1 MARTGVGEQTEA
13 DKSHSITTNQALA
26 ARKEIAVVEHPEPD
40 APDDPRLVQARR
52 DLHESREQFE
62 ATSEVLVALGRSSSN
77 NDAVLDTLVR
87 RVCSLC
93 RGDAAMLYLAD
104 REQYRLAR
112 SVGLSAEFVEYVD
125 RHPLAADRGS
135 LVGRVGLD
143 RRIQQI
149 TDVLSDPEYG
159 RYDYQ
164 RIAGFRSLVGAP
176 MIVDDKVVGV
186 LSVWRNEVEPFDERI
201 AFLLTTFAA
210 QAAIAINHVELVRAL
225 EAGTAELGRKV
236 DQLEALGAVIEAV
249 NSSLDLDQ
257 VLAEIVMHAV
267 QLSGTDGGSIM
278 EFDDLDQ
285 VFAVRATFGTAEEL
299 QTKLRQT
306 RIELE
311 KTFVGRAALTGGPL
325 QEPDLRGLPLD
336 AHQEQLFRAGWISM
350 LAVPLLR
357 EDRIIGVLVVRR
369 KRPGGYDDEIVD
381 MLESFAA
388 QSALAILNA
397 RVFRELER
405 KGRELEI
412 ASRHKSEFL
421 ASMSHELRTPLNAV
435 IGFSEV
441 LLERMF
447 GELNERQDE
456 YLRDILGSG
465 QHLLELLNDVL
476 DLSKVEAGRME
487 LDRST
492 FPIGDVIEYSLSMVR
507 ERALQQHIA
516 LERSV
521 DPGVDELYADELL
534 RIRQVIVNLVTNA
547 VQVHTGR
554 GPDQGGRHARR
565 VEEVQITVTDT
576 GPGIPE
582 EDRERIFESFQQ
594 GGRAVNRQEGT
605 GLGLTL
611 SRRIVELHAGRMWL
625 DTEVG
630 EGSTFG
636 VALPLTGAP
645 APLATPKPDES
656 SDGPV
661 VIVVDD
667 DPGSQELL
675 NLDLSGAGVRVAG
688 ARTRGRG
695 SGPRPGPR
703 PGGDHPGHPTARHRG
718 LGTDV
723 RPEGGFGHS
732 RRSAAGCFGGRRAL
746 PRIGSRRCRL
756 PGQAGREGR
765 RSRLT
770 GSARDPAGHRV
781 RRATARQGFIGMTA
795 HRILVVED
803 NEKNLKLVRDVLQYN
818 GYEILEAR
826 SGEQGVELA
835 LAFLPHL
842 VLMDL
847 HLPGINGERAFQLIR
862 DNERTSGIPIVA
874 LTASP

>member
-1 MARTGVGEQTEA
+1 MAEHRESSTGR
-13 DKSHSITTNQALA
+13 D
-26 ARKEIAVVEHPEPD
+26 PD
-40 APDDPRLVQARR
+40 PLRAQL

-87 RVCSLC
+87 SVCRLC

-104 REQYRLAR
+104 RDGYRLAR

-149 TDVLSDPEYG
+149 TDVLSDPDYG

-176 MIVDDKVVGV
+176 MIVDEKVIGV
-186 LSVWRNEVEPFDERI
+186 LSVWRNEVEPFDERMAI
-201 AFLLTTFAA
+201 LLTTFAA

-225 EAGTAELGRKV
+225 EARTAELGRKV
-236 DQLEALGAVIEAV
+236 DQLQALGAVIEAV

-278 EFDDLDQ
+278 EFDDLEQ
-285 VFAVRATFGTAEEL
+285 VFAVRATFGTTDEL
-299 QTKLRQT
+299 LTNLRHT
-306 RIELE
+306 RIELD
-311 KTFVGRAALTGGPL
+311 KTFVGRAALAGGPL

-336 AHQEQLFRAGWISM
+336 AHQEELFRAGWISM

-357 EDRIIGVLVVRR
+357 EHRIVGVLVVRR
-369 KRPGGYDDEIVD
+369 KTPGGYDDEIVD

-405 KGRELEI
+405 KSQELEI

-492 FPIGDVIEYSLSMVR
+492 FAVGDAIEYSLSMVR
-507 ERALQQHIA
+507 ERALQQHIT
-516 LERSV
+516 LDWSV
-521 DPGVDELYADELL
+521 DPVLPELYADQL

-547 VQVHTGR
+547 VKFT
-554 GPDQGGRHARR
+554 PAGGRVVVAAVGTGSE
-565 VEEVQITVTDT
+565 VEITVTDT

-594 GGRAVNRQEGT
+594 GGRNVNRQEGT

-630 EGSTFG
+630 TGSTFG
-636 VALPLTGAP
+636 LALPLLGTTVSVTAP
-645 APLATPKPDES
+645 TQYGR

-661 VIVVDD
+661 VVVVDD
-667 DPGSQELL
+667 DPGSLELL
-675 NLDLSGAGVRVAG
+675 GLYLSGAGVQVAV
-688 ARTRGRG
+688 A
-695 SGPRPGPR
+695 
-703 PGGDHPGHPTARHRG
+703 
-718 LGTDV
+718 
-723 RPEGGFGHS
+723 
-732 RRSAAGCFGGRRAL
+732 
-746 PRIGSRRCRL
+746 
-756 PGQAGREGR
+756 
-765 RSRLT
+765 LT
-770 GSARDPAGHRV
+770 GADG
-781 RRATARQGFIGMTA
+781 
-795 HRILVVED
+795 
-803 NEKNLKLVRDVLQYN
+803 
-818 GYEILEAR
+818 
-826 SGEQGVELA
+826 LA
-835 LAFLPHL
+835 LARRLKPDAIILDIRLPDVEGWELMSLLREDPVTSDVPLL
-842 VLMDL
+842 VVSVVD
-847 HLPGINGERAFQLIR
+847 ERARGLSLGAVDYLVKPVGREAVLGPLARLGILPT
-862 DNERTSGIPIVA
+862 NEQGQP
-874 LTASP
+874 LLGKGSPA